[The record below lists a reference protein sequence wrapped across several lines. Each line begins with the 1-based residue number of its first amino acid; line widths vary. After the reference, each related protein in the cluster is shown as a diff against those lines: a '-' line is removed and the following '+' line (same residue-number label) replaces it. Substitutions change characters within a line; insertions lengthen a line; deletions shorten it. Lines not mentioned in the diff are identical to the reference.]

1 MGIRITWTANT
12 EADINSY
19 ELERSDDGI
28 VFTALVTI
36 THDLGDPLVYDV
48 TNRVF
53 FYLDTTGLQNF
64 HFYRIRAVDDASNKS
79 AYSTPKQVGPP
90 EPPLCVVFGVVID
103 ADGTPNTD
111 VSVKGTIVSTKD
123 TKDGQIVDSFG
134 ITNKAIEAFTD
145 DNGFFEISL
154 LQGASVILNI
164 PTIELNREIAVPAQ
178 ATVDFQDLL

>member
-1 MGIRITWTANT
+1 VTVGIRITWTANT

-134 ITNKAIEAFTD
+134 ITNKAIEASDRVTLGTRTFQVKGI
-145 DNGFFEISL
+145 DNPGLLDRHLRIEMLEI
-154 LQGASVILNI
+154 V
-164 PTIELNREIAVPAQ
+164 
-178 ATVDFQDLL
+178 